1 VKRAVAAPFVP
12 AFVRTLWMVI
22 KEELVEDDLYASV
35 AQTFSERADA
45 LALFVVSLSV
55 TDEDF

>member
-1 VKRAVAAPFVP
+1 
-12 AFVRTLWMVI
+12 MVI

-45 LALFVVSLSV
+45 LALFVVGLSV